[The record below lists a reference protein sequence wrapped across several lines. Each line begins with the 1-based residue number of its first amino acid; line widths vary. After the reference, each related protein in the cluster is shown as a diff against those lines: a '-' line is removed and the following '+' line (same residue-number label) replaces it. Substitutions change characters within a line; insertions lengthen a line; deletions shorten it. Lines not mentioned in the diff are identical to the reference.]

1 MDIMVKI
8 DSESDRNYIDY
19 TNFKA
24 ANFLAY
30 FNDNQLEKKH
40 VFRYFS
46 CPTIWH
52 KNPNGIQTGSQ

>member
-40 VFRYFS
+40 VFLYFS
-46 CPTIWH
+46 
-52 KNPNGIQTGSQ
+52 